1 MALHRLDIA
10 DGSLLLNDVLVGAL
24 STSPPEGV
32 SANTTTSTED
42 GVVRLKIRWTAEKSP
57 DQLLPLEILG
67 LRLGEFYPH
76 AAFVG
81 GRKYDMS
88 RAEPLRG
95 KRLGFPYNTY
105 YKYRMKA
112 PARYDCALFSKMP
125 LACWQERTRAFALVF
140 PKILTL
146 PKGPAPVFIRASGA
160 EAAINFSAAILNE
173 FEIERRQSGWFG
185 AGTLRKRHNLVFS
198 SGQSIEATFLLIAA
212 DTWAEC
218 IQACEKHLYR
228 PRPSGGTCSAES
240 LSEMLSASVR
250 FYDRVWDARNK
261 THVHLPVK
269 NVPGFESVAFKH
281 SHITDDLTKL
291 VLYRRLAEAGYD
303 NVERREQELL
313 AKIVEGSYRFGNG
326 DAPLWHTTT
335 YYNGRGLEAFTHHGT
350 GFVGFPGGMGTVVR
364 RLFEYCSLHRD
375 EALGKMARAGA
386 DWLAGIQRE
395 DGSWPA
401 LFTGK
406 GDSARAG
413 CVASTAEVARAL
425 VAGYPQTEEQRHD
438 SAAAAIRFI
447 NREESFFE
455 CRQYLRDVDYDEADG
470 ITAEACIHANLDWHA
485 FAHDGSALDNA
496 EKWATYA
503 LQWIRPRSP
512 EYLAEPSF
520 DGLARSITPRVD
532 VWGSLLI
539 ARAFLRLARASGH
552 EKWRNLGWQ
561 LFENIARLQERDGG
575 LCETWFLDFPS
586 GFESI
591 HIEPTFVT
599 DAFVEFILDA
609 CRHGENDLP
618 ADLFSGHRASMRK
631 KHLPLQPAIGQGLQ
645 IGISRGEPEWIL
657 DRGLRLL
664 PAFDGVYDRRGVAGQ
679 AFYTMLREVRPG
691 RWLLKLAP
699 IIKIM
704 LDRHQVDPPPSGIGK
719 STHIE
724 VLGFASEDSGDGH
737 RSHRYRTAFHD
748 ITLSVVSGL
757 AGEGELPAA
766 DLCLDIKT
774 IAGDIRVNQVRI
786 DLQGQYGIE
795 SVDEGDG
802 FVVSTNEN
810 NYSVRIV
817 EGEIGGIIRCGNKL
831 AIDIS
836 LNSNWNFFGEY
847 SLRMRVTRIAES

>member
-10 DGSLLLNDVLVGAL
+10 DGSLLLDDVLVGAL

-57 DQLLPLEILG
+57 DRLLPLEILR

-81 GRKYDMS
+81 GRKYDTS
-88 RAEPLRG
+88 RGEPLRG

-112 PARYDCALFSKMP
+112 PARYDSALFSKMP
-125 LACWQERTRAFALVF
+125 IACWQERTRAFALVF
-140 PKILTL
+140 PKVLTL

-160 EAAINFSAAILNE
+160 EAAIDFSAAILNE

-185 AGTLRKRHNLVFS
+185 AGTLRKRHNLAFS
-198 SGQSIEATFLLIAA
+198 GGQSVEANFLLVAA
-212 DTWAEC
+212 DTWVEC
-218 IQACEKHLYR
+218 IQACENDLYR
-228 PRPSGGTCSAES
+228 PQLPGRGCSAES

-269 NVPGFESVAFKH
+269 NVPGFESIEFKH

-291 VLYRRLAEAGYD
+291 VLYRRLGEVGCGD
-303 NVERREQELL
+303 VERRERELL
-313 AKIVEGSYRFGNG
+313 AKIAEGSYRFGDG

-364 RLFEYCSLHRD
+364 RLFEYCSLSRD

-401 LFTGK
+401 LLSGK
-406 GDSARAG
+406 RDGAHAG
-413 CVASTAEVARAL
+413 CVASTAEAVRAL
-425 VAGYPQTEEQRHD
+425 VAGYSHTEEQRHD
-438 SAAAAIRFI
+438 PAAAGIRFV

-485 FAHDGSALDNA
+485 LAYDTSALENA
-496 EKWATYA
+496 EKWASYA

-520 DGLARSITPRVD
+520 DGLARSITPRID
-532 VWGSLLI
+532 VWGGLLI
-539 ARAFLRLARASGH
+539 ARAFLRLARASGQ

-575 LCETWFLDFPS
+575 FCETWFLDFPS

-618 ADLFSGHRASMRK
+618 AVLLPGCRASTREEY
-631 KHLPLQPAIGQGLQ
+631 LPLGPAGGQGLQ
-645 IGISRGEPEWIL
+645 VGISKEEPEWIL
-657 DRGLRLL
+657 DRGLRLR
-664 PAFDGVYDRRGVAGQ
+664 PAFDGVYDRGGVVRQ
-679 AFYTMLREVRPG
+679 AVYTMLREVRPG

-704 LDRHQVDPPPSGIGK
+704 LDRHRVDPPIEGIGRA
-719 STHIE
+719 TRIN

-737 RSHRYRTAFHD
+737 RAHRYRTAFHD
-748 ITLSVVSGL
+748 MTLSVVSGRT
-757 AGEGELPAA
+757 GDDNLPSA
-766 DLCLDIKT
+766 DLCLDVKT

-786 DLQGQYGIE
+786 DLQGQYDIE
-795 SVDEGDG
+795 SVDKRDG
-802 FVVSTNEN
+802 FIVSSNEN
-810 NYSVRIV
+810 KYSLRIV
-817 EGEIGGIIRCGNKL
+817 EGEIGRIIRSGARL
-831 AIDIS
+831 SIDIS

-847 SLRMRVTRIAES
+847 NLRMRVTRHAHL